1 MSAHVVTI
9 GGVTATVPEHARRG
23 GISRQLLRY
32 RLRTGVPQEHLFAA
46 VRPNVKHDPSTV
58 IELRRRI
65 GEGER
70 LIDVAPALGISESW
84 ARYIAKGLARKVVAL
99 EPSGVRP

>member
-1 MSAHVVTI
+1 MTAHVVTI
-9 GGVTATVPEHARRG
+9 GGITATVPEHARRG

-32 RLRTGVPQEHLFAA
+32 RLKIGVPQEHLFAP
-46 VRPNVKHDPSTV
+46 VRPNVKHGPSAV

-65 GEGER
+65 NDGER

-99 EPSGVRP
+99 EPSEARP